1 MDAGEVS
8 GYGLAVRKIVQMV
21 AILVAIHPCGHAAV
35 DDLEDALDRA
45 REAARNHRYA
55 DVIAILTPF
64 NAVGDPESRYITA
77 AEIGRALFHL
87 GNYAAAD
94 RAFREAVSIHP
105 ERAETA
111 VYFEATSFLLGH
123 QKQAMTI
130 FREILASGARD
141 LYLAV
146 TLPGERQF
154 LADPEV
160 QSILAE
166 HAVVLDVDVGK
177 ARLMGVALGDSRE
190 RVAEALAAG
199 SSDPTASA
207 LTANAGPA
215 FIWAFVFDAE
225 QRLAQVILQAEN
237 LLRYTPYRL
246 RFGDEVDWRATP
258 ATAIAFWGPPTEITT
273 GGDGGIAMIWDMA
286 GHRLTLGFARPRS
299 PRPPE
304 VAEGAAVLR
313 SVRLETQ
320 FQPSPDRMDQ

>member
-1 MDAGEVS
+1 MVNLFAIAFMAVTLAGGATAEN
-8 GYGLAVRKIVQMV
+8 
-21 AILVAIHPCGHAAV
+21 
-35 DDLEDALDRA
+35 LETALERA
-45 REAARNHRYA
+45 REAARSHRYA

-87 GNYAAAD
+87 GDYAAAD
-94 RAFREAVSIHP
+94 RAFRQAVSLHP

-111 VYFEATSFLLGH
+111 VYLEATSFLLGH

-146 TLPGERQF
+146 TLPGERRF

-166 HAVVLDVDVGK
+166 HVVTLNVDVEE

-190 RVAEALAAG
+190 RVAEALSAG

-215 FIWAFVFDAE
+215 FIWAFVFNAE
-225 QRLAQVILQAEN
+225 QRLVEVILQAEN
-237 LLRYTPYRL
+237 LFKYTPYRL
-246 RFGDEVDWRATP
+246 RFGDEVDWRVTP
-258 ATAIAFWGPPTEITT
+258 ATAIAFWGPPAETTT
-273 GGDGGIAMIWDMA
+273 GGDDGIAMIWDMA
-286 GHRLTLGFARPRS
+286 GHR
-299 PRPPE
+299 
-304 VAEGAAVLR
+304 AATLR
-313 SVRLETQ
+313 STRPEAQ
-320 FQPSPDRMDQ
+320 CQPTPDRIDR

>member
-1 MDAGEVS
+1 MVNLFAIAFMAVTLAGGATAEN
-8 GYGLAVRKIVQMV
+8 
-21 AILVAIHPCGHAAV
+21 
-35 DDLEDALDRA
+35 LETALERA
-45 REAARNHRYA
+45 REAARSHRYA

-87 GNYAAAD
+87 GDYAAAD
-94 RAFREAVSIHP
+94 RAFRQAVSLHP

-111 VYFEATSFLLGH
+111 VYLEATSFLLGH

-146 TLPGERQF
+146 TLPGERRF

-166 HAVVLDVDVGK
+166 HAVVLDVDVEK
-177 ARLMGVALGDSRE
+177 ARLMGVALGDTRE
-190 RVAEALAAG
+190 RVAEALSAQ

-215 FIWAFVFDAE
+215 FIWAFIFDAE
-225 QRLAQVILQAEN
+225 QRLVEVILQAEN
-237 LLRYTPYRL
+237 LFRYTPYRL
-246 RFGDEVDWRATP
+246 RFGDEVDWGATP
-258 ATAIAFWGPPTEITT
+258 ATAIAFWGPPSEMTT
-273 GGDGGIAMIWDMA
+273 SGDGSIAMIWDMA
-286 GHRLTLGFARPRS
+286 GHRLTLDFARPRS

-304 VAEGAAVLR
+304 VLEGAATLR
-313 SVRLETQ
+313 SVRLEAQ
-320 FQPSPDRMDQ
+320 FQPSPDRMDR

>member
-1 MDAGEVS
+1 MVNLFAIAFMAVTLAGGAPAEN
-8 GYGLAVRKIVQMV
+8 
-21 AILVAIHPCGHAAV
+21 
-35 DDLEDALDRA
+35 LETALERA
-45 REAARNHRYA
+45 RDAAHNHRYA

-64 NAVGDPESRYITA
+64 NAVGDRESRYITA

-87 GNYAAAD
+87 GDYEAAD
-94 RAFREAVSIHP
+94 RAFREAVSLHP

-111 VYFEATSFLLGH
+111 IYLEATSFLLGH
-123 QKQAMTI
+123 REQAMTI
-130 FREILASGARD
+130 FREILAGGARD

-146 TLPGERQF
+146 TLPGERRF

-166 HAVVLDVDVGK
+166 YALVLDVDVEK

-190 RVAEALAAG
+190 HVAEALAAG

-237 LLRYTPYRL
+237 LFRYTPYRL

-258 ATAIAFWGPPTEITT
+258 AIAIAFWGPPTETTT

-286 GHRLTLGFARPRS
+286 SHRLTLDFARPRS
-299 PRPPE
+299 PRPPG
-304 VAEGAAVLR
+304 VGEGAAMLR

>member
-1 MDAGEVS
+1 MDAGDVS
-8 GYGLAVRKIVQMV
+8 GYGLAVRKIVHMV
-21 AILVAIHPCGHAAV
+21 AILVAIHPCGNAAA
-35 DDLEDALDRA
+35 DDLETALERA
-45 REAARNHRYA
+45 REAARSHRYV

-64 NAVGDPESRYITA
+64 NALDDPESRYITA

-87 GNYAAAD
+87 GDYTAAD
-94 RAFREAVSIHP
+94 RAFRQAVSLHP

-111 VYFEATSFLLGH
+111 VYLEATSFLLGNR
-123 QKQAMTI
+123 KQAMTI
-130 FREILASGARD
+130 FREILASGAKD

-146 TLPGERQF
+146 TLPGERRF

-166 HAVVLDVDVGK
+166 HVVTLDVDVEK

-190 RVAEALAAG
+190 RVAEALSAR

-215 FIWAFVFDAE
+215 FVWAFVFDAE
-225 QRLAQVILQAEN
+225 QRLVEVILQAEN
-237 LLRYTPYRL
+237 LFRYTPYRL

-258 ATAIAFWGPPTEITT
+258 ATAIAVWGPPSNMTT
-273 GGDGGIAMIWDMA
+273 GGDGGIAMVWDMP
-286 GHRLTLGFARPRS
+286 GHQLTLDFAQPRD

-304 VAEGAAVLR
+304 VAEGAAALR

-320 FQPSPDRMDQ
+320 FQPSPDRMNR